1 MKIDPSKMVI
11 AVVGIIAGAA
21 LGLGALAL
29 RDRST
34 PAPIK
39 IVPPA
44 PSATPLPTETP
55 APIQVYVSGEVL
67 APDVYA
73 LPVDSRIKQLVE
85 AAGGFTEMAN
95 TAVINLAQPLTDGV
109 HVHIPSNVEAPAT
122 PPTVLSDPAPLPR
135 SSEIKIG
142 SGGNLVNI
150 NSAALEELDTLPGIG
165 PVIAQKVID
174 YRAVNG
180 PFSDIKAI
188 VEVSGIGE
196 GKFEEI
202 QDLITVGN

>member
-1 MKIDPSKMVI
+1 MNIDSSKMAI
-11 AVVGIIAGAA
+11 AVVGVIAVAA

-29 RDRST
+29 RDRNT
-34 PAPIK
+34 PAPIR

-44 PSATPLPTETP
+44 PSTTPLPAETV

-67 APDVYA
+67 APDVYT

-95 TAVINLAQPLTDGV
+95 TAVVNLAQPLTDGV

-122 PPTVLSDPAPLPR
+122 PPSVLSDPAPLR
-135 SSEIKIG
+135 SSSEINIG
-142 SGGNLVNI
+142 SGGALVNI

-165 PVIAQKVID
+165 PVTAQKILD
-174 YRAVNG
+174 YRAANG
-180 PFSDIKAI
+180 PFSEIRAI
-188 VEVSGIGE
+188 MEVAGIGE
-196 GKFEEI
+196 GKFEQI
-202 QDLITVGN
+202 QPLITVGN

>member
-1 MKIDPSKMVI
+1 MKIDPSKTVI
-11 AVVGIIAGAA
+11 AVVGIIAGVV

-44 PSATPLPTETP
+44 PSATPLPTAT
-55 APIQVYVSGEVL
+55 AVPIQVYVSGEVL

-73 LPVDSRIKQLVE
+73 LPADSRIKQLVE
-85 AAGGFTEMAN
+85 AAGGFTELAN
-95 TAVINLAQPLTDGV
+95 MVVINLAQPLTDGV

-122 PPTVLSDPAPLPR
+122 PPSVLSDPAPLPG
-135 SSEIKIG
+135 SSEINIG
-142 SGGNLVNI
+142 SGGGLVNI

-165 PVIAQKVID
+165 PVTAQKIID

-180 PFSDIKAI
+180 SFSDIKAI
-188 VEVSGIGE
+188 MEVSGVGE
-196 GKFEEI
+196 GKFEQI